1 MLTKQMILDVVGKVW
16 WENDNILMKFIRDNL
31 TPAAARIYTKEHC
44 AFAAR
49 FPQWFG
55 NVIGNCPELGV
66 RRYMIQ
72 NMAVEEVN
80 DPTINDGHYES
91 LVKFGI
97 ALGLTREEII
107 NYEPSISMQ
116 MALHYWDNISR
127 TKPWIEGF
135 AGIGGL
141 ELNGHMETA
150 KRYGQIPVQSV
161 ESWAALNLPDWAMT
175 HWVAAEAAD
184 PHETGHGEATIS
196 ILCKYAK
203 TEEQARSVLTMISQ
217 SLGVFRY
224 QYDRIGEAAIA
235 AEKNNRA

>member
-1 MLTKQMILDVVGKVW
+1 MLTKQKILDVVGKVW
-16 WENDNILMKFIRDNL
+16 WENDNILMDFLRNHL
-31 TPAAARIYTKEHC
+31 TPAAAAIYTLEHC

-49 FPQWFG
+49 FPQYFG

-80 DPTINDGHYES
+80 DPTIDDGHYES

-107 NYEPSISMQ
+107 NYEPSLTMQ
-116 MALHYWDNISR
+116 MALNYWDNISR
-127 TKPWIEGF
+127 TRPWIEGF

-150 KRYGQIPVQSV
+150 KRYGQIPVQCV
-161 ESWAALNLPDWAMT
+161 ESWAPLNLPDSAMT

-184 PHETGHGEATIS
+184 PHETGHGGATIT

-203 TEEQARSVLTMISQ
+203 TEEQERAVLATLGQ
-217 SLGVFRY
+217 SLGIFRY

-235 AEKNNRA
+235 ASKKQ